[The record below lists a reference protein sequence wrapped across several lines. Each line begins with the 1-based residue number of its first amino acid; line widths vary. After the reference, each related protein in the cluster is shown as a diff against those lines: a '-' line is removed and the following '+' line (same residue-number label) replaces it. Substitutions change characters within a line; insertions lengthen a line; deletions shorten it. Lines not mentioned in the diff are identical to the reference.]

1 MRLYRMYQQR
11 PEGKSKGIGMKKAF
25 CVFRIK
31 NGVRFRALAIWDEND
46 DVEHIPYKTRKQA
59 VQIAW
64 DHGIVK
70 IRNLEEYHPSKGGK

>member
-1 MRLYRMYQQR
+1 
-11 PEGKSKGIGMKKAF
+11 MKKAF

-70 IRNLEEYHPSKGGK
+70 INNLEEYHPSKKG